1 MDIAFSPEALADLSS
16 IRTFIGTDDPTVG
29 LEGVAEILRRADRL
43 RDMPSIGRPGRV
55 PGTRELIL
63 PPYILI
69 YTVLANRMWV
79 VRILHGAQ
87 DWP

>member
-1 MDIAFSPEALADLSS
+1 
-16 IRTFIGTDDPTVG
+16 
-29 LEGVAEILRRADRL
+29 
-43 RDMPSIGRPGRV
+43 MPAIGRPGRV

-69 YTVLANRMWV
+69 YTVLANRVWV